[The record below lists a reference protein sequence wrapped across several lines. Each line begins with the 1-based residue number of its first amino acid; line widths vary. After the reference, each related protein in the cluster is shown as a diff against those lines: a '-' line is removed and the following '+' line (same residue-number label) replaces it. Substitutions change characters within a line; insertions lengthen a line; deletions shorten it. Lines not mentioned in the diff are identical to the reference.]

1 MTTDN
6 GKKIH
11 VKSYF
16 RKDNTKVKSHYRSV
30 PNSSDYSE
38 ETNDYEDYSITP
50 VEGALQGSVSMAVFP
65 QSEEEGENF
74 ASKML
79 GTIGQIIMDGSEIAE
94 KGVSI
99 AEEIERQ
106 TGFQNNLSAI
116 QLKPQMDFV
125 VTELKKAQKICRNKT

>member
-50 VEGALQGSVSMAVFP
+50 VEGALQGSVSMAVLP

-74 ASKML
+74 ASKCWEQSDKL
-79 GTIGQIIMDGSEIAE
+79 SW
-94 KGVSI
+94 
-99 AEEIERQ
+99 
-106 TGFQNNLSAI
+106 TG
-116 QLKPQMDFV
+116 LK
-125 VTELKKAQKICRNKT
+125 